1 MDTQELLDRVAGT
14 VLQTMAALP
23 ASVQRWLTPAGL
35 STRDGQELEP
45 EVGMALRLLS
55 LSGESPSD
63 RALRKQREQ
72 RIAQAQSTGSQTKT
86 GMSRSVR
93 A

>member
-23 ASVQRWLTPAGL
+23 PSVQRWLTPAGL

-63 RALRKQREQ
+63 RALRRQREQ
-72 RIAQAQSTGSQTKT
+72 RVGEAQSTGSQTKT